1 MDCAKGLTK
10 MQVNDT
16 CSSSLVTPS
25 QKASGSVMQDLPLV
39 KLCWF
44 QITSVSSMY
53 LSTAVLSE
61 SMASEA
67 RGNVRMRSY
76 PTLATA
82 VPTGGPM
89 GRDHLQH
96 SKLLHRD
103 IAWAAVRA

>member
-10 MQVNDT
+10 VQVNDT
-16 CSSSLVTPS
+16 CRSSLVTPS

-39 KLCWF
+39 KLCC
-44 QITSVSSMY
+44 QITCLSSMC

-61 SMASEA
+61 SMASET
-67 RGNVRMRSY
+67 RGIVRKRSY

-89 GRDHLQH
+89 SRDHLQH
-96 SKLLHRD
+96 SKLLHRG